1 MSLIATRTYLEMR
14 DPSELRQ
21 AMLPTEASVRRVD
34 AWSPEFWRHLYTE
47 VGRAYRWVDRLP
59 WTDDEINA
67 YLSDPAIQ
75 LWVLIVGS
83 ETAGYFELRRYPDQS
98 IEIAYFGL
106 LPVFVGHGLGKGL
119 LTSAATEAWRA
130 GATRVWMHTSSLDH
144 PAALPNYL
152 ARGFKVFKREIYEAP
167 PSSP

>member
-1 MSLIATRTYLEMR
+1 MSPTATRTYLEMH
-14 DPSELRQ
+14 DPSELRP
-21 AMLPTEASVRRVD
+21 AALPAEAAVRRVD
-34 AWSPEFWRHLYTE
+34 AWSPGFWRHLYTE
-47 VGRAYRWVDRLP
+47 VGRAYRWVDRLG

-75 LWVLIVGS
+75 LWVLTVGR

-106 LPVFVGHGLGKGL
+106 LPAFVGHGLGKGL

-144 PAALPNYL
+144 AAALPNYL
-152 ARGFKVFKREIYEAP
+152 ARGFKVFKTEIYEAP
-167 PSSP
+167 